1 MKECVNCGM
10 PIPTSARVCP
20 YCKTDQPKHYSSE
33 TFCYVISGIVLIV
46 AFILGGVKGPSK
58 KEIQSTLNNELIQE
72 TVDLM
77 DIYEEVETYS
87 YSNVYN
93 NTTEKGDIELHN
105 LEQKSITDELSK
117 TELYDESNL
126 KQEGSQSENDIGDM
140 KVEDVNSVEID
151 SVPRKNIRKEKRE
164 KRKEERQI
172 LKQSKQTDRQ
182 K

>member
-1 MKECVNCGM
+1 MNNEMKECVNCGM

-46 AFILGGVKGPSK
+46 AFVLGGVKGPSK

-105 LEQKSITDELSK
+105 LEQKSITDELIK
-117 TELYDESNL
+117 VV
-126 KQEGSQSENDIGDM
+126 KENDKICKYFDIPLQHISNN
-140 KVEDVNSVEID
+140 VL
-151 SVPRKNIRKEKRE
+151 KNFLLNKSFIPIRKA
-164 KRKEERQI
+164 I
-172 LKQSKQTDRQ
+172 IGFFVLKNKHKNRRNNN
-182 K
+182 